1 MIILVRW
8 KVIGIVGQ
16 SGHTI
21 GYDVISEH
29 GEKRTV
35 TIQQL
40 VNVINAGVV
49 INARISNGQIE
60 LQGELQRRVIEQ
72 IINIQLTESEFNTLY
87 PCLME
92 IYTRLRKEHPEK
104 NKKELSV
111 LQKFV
116 GYKNLLSEH
125 NHANKSQS

>member
-1 MIILVRW
+1 MVRW
-8 KVIGIVGQ
+8 KVICVVGQ

-21 GYDVISEH
+21 GYDVISER

-40 VNVINAGVV
+40 VNAINAGVV

-72 IINIQLTESEFNTLY
+72 VINIQLTESEFNTLY
-87 PCLME
+87 HCLME

-125 NHANKSQS
+125 NHVNKSQS

>member
-1 MIILVRW
+1 MRW
-8 KVIGIVGQ
+8 KVVCIVGQ

-21 GYDVISEH
+21 GYDVLSES

-35 TIQQL
+35 TIQEL
-40 VNVINAGVV
+40 INAINAGVV
-49 INARISNGQIE
+49 INARLNNGKLEFQN
-60 LQGELQRRVIEQ
+60 QLQRRVVEQ
-72 IINIQLTESEFNTLY
+72 IINIKLTESEFNILY

-92 IYTRLRKEHPEK
+92 VYTKLRKEHPEK
-104 NKKELSV
+104 SKKELSV

-125 NHANKSQS
+125 NNANKSQS